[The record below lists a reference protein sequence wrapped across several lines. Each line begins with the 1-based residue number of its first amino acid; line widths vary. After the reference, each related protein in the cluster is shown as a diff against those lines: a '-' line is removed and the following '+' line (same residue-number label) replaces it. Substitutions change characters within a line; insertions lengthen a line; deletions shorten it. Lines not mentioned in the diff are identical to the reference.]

1 MGAVA
6 MIARRNDSS
15 GMALTILRTIRP
27 SPTWQDS
34 LIIISQGQRVVVD
47 AEEVWSPDMRN
58 QIAWCGA
65 DGVYNHAAGDGYLL
79 PGANVGCLIARIGN
93 GPVFAVGARHDII
106 SDREGTL
113 FLAMNDHPDH
123 NCQAG
128 KIVAQVILFDAA

>member
-1 MGAVA
+1 MMGPG
-6 MIARRNDSS
+6 NDSS

-34 LIIISQGQRVVVD
+34 LIIVSQNQRVVFD

-65 DGVYNHAAGDGYLL
+65 DGVYNHPAGEDFML
-79 PGANVGCLIARIGN
+79 PEANVGCLIARIGD
-93 GPVFAVGARHDII
+93 GPAFAVGARHDII
-106 SDREGTL
+106 SDHEGTL

-128 KIVAQVILFDAA
+128 KIVAQVILFDVA